1 MTGTVGYPAPRDDEG
16 APVAGFL
23 VIGIVGLAIVLLS
36 LILGDILSGVFD
48 ALDLDVGGGIF
59 SAPVVGSFLAAFGFG
74 AALSMTAA
82 GLGATEGAFA
92 GLGGGVVVG
101 GIALLLTRSLM
112 DMPTGA
118 TQRADDLVGVR
129 GTVVTDIPA
138 EGLGEIQASVHG
150 TTQKLSAR
158 ADAAVPAGRVV
169 EVVAMVSSTSAVVR
183 PIDPDAEEG
192 QDRAADDGPQ

>member
-1 MTGTVGYPAPRDDEG
+1 MTG
-16 APVAGFL
+16 FL
-23 VIGIVGLAIVLLS
+23 IIGIVGLAIVLVS

-48 ALDLDVGGGIF
+48 ALDVDFGGGVF

-82 GLGATEGAFA
+82 GLGASESALA
-92 GLGGGVVVG
+92 GLGGGIVVG

-112 DMPTGA
+112 DMPTTA

-129 GTVVTDIPA
+129 GTVITDIPA
-138 EGLGEIQASVHG
+138 GGLGEIQASIHG
-150 TTQKLSAR
+150 TTQKISAR

-169 EVVAMVSSTSAVVR
+169 EIVAMVSSTSAVVR
-183 PIDPDAEEG
+183 PVDTDTAPREDRDANG
-192 QDRAADDGPQ
+192 DAR